1 MRAHC
6 NAGTQ
11 AWPAIGPVLRYALGM
26 ILLQT
31 QDLEWAV
38 RSPFVAPAAE
48 VEEAWNIQVI
58 QDVLIVANSASM

>member
-1 MRAHC
+1 
-6 NAGTQ
+6 
-11 AWPAIGPVLRYALGM
+11 M

-38 RSPFVAPAAE
+38 RSPIVAPAAAE

-58 QDVLIVANSASM
+58 QDVLIVANSASDYVGEVSDSRAKQIDLPFWQQKLI